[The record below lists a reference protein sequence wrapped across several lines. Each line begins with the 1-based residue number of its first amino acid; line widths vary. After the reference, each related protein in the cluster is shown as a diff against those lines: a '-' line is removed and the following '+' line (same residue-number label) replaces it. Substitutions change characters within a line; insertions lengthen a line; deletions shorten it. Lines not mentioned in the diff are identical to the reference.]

1 MRRFFLAFLF
11 VLVGWA
17 QPSPIRA
24 QQSQTGNGT
33 AAANTISSGT
43 MAGLPPA
50 NYQLTPG
57 DTVTIRVFREPELDS
72 QQRLSRDG
80 TINFPLPGVI
90 RLAGKTTNEA
100 SAMIVALLAPD
111 YILHP
116 QVSVSITT
124 YNKQHFTVLGQVST
138 PGTYDIPEEQTIDI
152 LGAVARAG
160 GFTRL
165 AKLSEVIVRR
175 ASGGHEETFTVDVNR
190 MMKDRSRPRFVI
202 QANDTI
208 SIPERFF

>member
-1 MRRFFLAFLF
+1 MQRFFLCIL
-11 VLVGWA
+11 LGLSGWTQLASA
-17 QPSPIRA
+17 QT
-24 QQSQTGNGT
+24 QQGQATGNAGPSVASET
-33 AAANTISSGT
+33 ATS
-43 MAGLPPA
+43 MPPA

-80 TINFPLPGVI
+80 TINFPLLGVI
-90 RLAGKTTNEA
+90 RMAGKTTNDA
-100 SAMIVALLAPD
+100 AAMIVGLLAPD

-124 YNKQHFTVLGQVST
+124 YNKQHFTVLGQVSS
-138 PGTYDIPEEQTIDI
+138 PGTYDIPEEQTMDI

-175 ASGGHEETFTVDVNR
+175 AAGSHEETFRVDVNR
-190 MMKDRSRPRFVI
+190 MMKDRNRPRFVI

>member
-1 MRRFFLAFLF
+1 
-11 VLVGWA
+11 
-17 QPSPIRA
+17 
-24 QQSQTGNGT
+24 
-33 AAANTISSGT
+33 
-43 MAGLPPA
+43 MAGPWASRGQQANRRGGALPAEAASEEAASGAPSA

-57 DTVTIRVFREPELDS
+57 DTVIVRVFREPDLDS

-80 TINFPLPGVI
+80 TINFPLLGVI
-90 RLAGKTTNEA
+90 HLAGRTTNEA
-100 SAMIVALLAPD
+100 SAMIVGMLAPD

-116 QVSVSITT
+116 QVSVSIST
-124 YNKQHFTVLGQVST
+124 YNKQHFTVLGQVGT

-165 AKLSEVIVRR
+165 AQPSKVTVRR
-175 ASGGHEETFTVDVNR
+175 AVGDREEAVTVNVER
-190 MMKDRSRPRFVI
+190 MMKDKNSPRFVI
-202 QANDTI
+202 HANDTI

>member
-1 MRRFFLAFLF
+1 MHRSILIIFLALSTWVYPTLAF
-11 VLVGWA
+11 G
-17 QPSPIRA
+17 
-24 QQSQTGNGT
+24 QQGQLGGEPATGAGGPT
-33 AAANTISSGT
+33 
-43 MAGLPPA
+43 AGLPPA

-57 DTVTIRVFREPELDS
+57 DTVNIRVFREPELES

-80 TINFPLPGVI
+80 TINFPLLGVI
-90 RLAGKTTNEA
+90 KLAGKTTNEA
-100 SAMIVALLAPD
+100 SAMIVGLLAPD

-116 QVSVSITT
+116 QVSVSIST
-124 YNKQHFTVLGQVST
+124 YNKQHFTILGQVST

-165 AKLSEVIVRR
+165 AKLSDVVVRR
-175 ASGGHEETFTVDVNR
+175 AAGNHEETFKVDVNR
-190 MMKDRSRPRFVI
+190 MMKKDRRYPRFII

>member
-1 MRRFFLAFLF
+1 MRPFLLVILF
-11 VLVGWA
+11 ILRGWIPFATAQLQQGQTAENAGPSSAVGTT
-17 QPSPIRA
+17 S
-24 QQSQTGNGT
+24 
-33 AAANTISSGT
+33 
-43 MAGLPPA
+43 GLPPA

-57 DTVTIRVFREPELDS
+57 DTISIRVFREPELDS

-80 TINFPLPGVI
+80 TINFPLLGVI

-100 SAMIVALLAPD
+100 SAMIVGMLAPD

-124 YNKQHFTVLGQVST
+124 YNKQHFTVLGQVSS

-165 AKLSEVIVRR
+165 AKLSDVVVRR
-175 ASGGHEETFTVDVNR
+175 ATGSREETFTVDVNR
-190 MMKDRSRPRFVI
+190 MMKDRSRPRFMI

>member
-1 MRRFFLAFLF
+1 
-11 VLVGWA
+11 
-17 QPSPIRA
+17 
-24 QQSQTGNGT
+24 
-33 AAANTISSGT
+33 
-43 MAGLPPA
+43 MAGQVSRGQQANQRGGAVPVEAASEEAAIGAPSA
-50 NYQLTPG
+50 NYQPTPG
-57 DTVTIRVFREPELDS
+57 DTVTIRVFREPDLDS

-80 TINFPLPGVI
+80 TINFPLLGVI

-100 SAMIVALLAPD
+100 AAMVVGMLAPD

-116 QVSVSITT
+116 QVSVSIST

-165 AKLSEVIVRR
+165 ARPSKVTVRR
-175 ASGGHEETFTVDVNR
+175 AVGSREEAFTVDVDR
-190 MMKDRSRPRFVI
+190 MMRDKSSARFVI
-202 QANDTI
+202 HANDTI

>member
-1 MRRFFLAFLF
+1 MRKIALIILCGVCLAA
-11 VLVGWA
+11 GSQA
-17 QPSPIRA
+17 SRG
-24 QQSQTGNGT
+24 QQANRRSGNVPAET
-33 AAANTISSGT
+33 AVEEAASGV
-43 MAGLPPA
+43 ASA

-57 DTVTIRVFREPELDS
+57 DTVTIRVFREPDLDS

-80 TINFPLPGVI
+80 TINFPLLGI
-90 RLAGKTTNEA
+90 IHLAGRTTNEA
-100 SAMIVALLAPD
+100 AAMIVGMLAPD

-116 QVSVSITT
+116 QVSVSIST
-124 YNKQHFTVLGQVST
+124 YNKQHFTVLGQVGA

-165 AKLSEVIVRR
+165 AQPSKVTVRR
-175 ASGGHEETFTVDVNR
+175 AVGDHEEAFTVDVGR
-190 MMKDRSRPRFVI
+190 MMKVKSSPRFVI
-202 QANDTI
+202 HANDTI